1 MFGQAAM
8 VIHGGEGKML
18 FGEAIFRLQI
28 QTVDYNIILNSFIHG

>member
-18 FGEAIFRLQI
+18 FGEAIFRMDGR
-28 QTVDYNIILNSFIHG
+28 TSTAVADANG